1 MKAMRSDTADKEKG
15 MVAPWMRAAAGVT
28 AVGER
33 GPDGVVRGSEEDM
46 AWEKWDNTPPPE
58 SWETEEDNDEFQEK
72 DLMDGV
78 PQTSLTEEELKNAEL
93 MMEEMEREIRGRTTT
108 Q

>member
-1 MKAMRSDTADKEKG
+1 MNAMKAMRSDTADKEKG

-46 AWEKWDNTPPPE
+46 AWEKWNNTPPP
-58 SWETEEDNDEFQEK
+58 N
-72 DLMDGV
+72 
-78 PQTSLTEEELKNAEL
+78 
-93 MMEEMEREIRGRTTT
+93 RGRRRRIMMSFRRRI
-108 Q
+108 